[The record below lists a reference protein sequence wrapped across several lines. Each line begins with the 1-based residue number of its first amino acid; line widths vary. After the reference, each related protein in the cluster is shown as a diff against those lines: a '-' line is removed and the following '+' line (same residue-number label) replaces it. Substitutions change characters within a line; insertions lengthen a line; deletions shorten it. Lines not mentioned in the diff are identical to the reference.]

1 MLAKQG
7 CCQDLGG
14 FIELGF
20 VRFECL
26 GGFFFGSFFSVVT
39 LFSVSCSFVLLTD
52 RERERERES
61 ERGGVRRTTFCCR
74 FSALIFTA
82 KVLVGVA
89 VL

>member
-1 MLAKQG
+1 M
-7 CCQDLGG
+7 
-14 FIELGF
+14 
-20 VRFECL
+20 RFECL
-26 GGFFFGSFFSVVT
+26 GGFFFGSFFSIVT
-39 LFSVSCSFVLLTD
+39 LFSVSCYFVLL
-52 RERERERES
+52 RERERER

>member
-1 MLAKQG
+1 VLDCICVCWPNKG

-39 LFSVSCSFVLLTD
+39 LFSVSCSFVLLTE
-52 RERERERES
+52 RERERERERAGWS
-61 ERGGVRRTTFCCR
+61 PEDYFLLS
-74 FSALIFTA
+74 F
-82 KVLVGVA
+82 
-89 VL
+89 

>member
-1 MLAKQG
+1 
-7 CCQDLGG
+7 
-14 FIELGF
+14 

-26 GGFFFGSFFSVVT
+26 GGLFFGSFFSIVT
-39 LFSVSCSFVLLTD
+39 LFSVSCSFVLL
-52 RERERERES
+52 RER